1 LQLWR
6 LRQRRLPFGDF
17 SLPYLQAAFLRRLED
32 IRLDDLRLD
41 DLRLDDL
48 RLGDL
53 RFDMR
58 LDFLRERRLD
68 LRFDFLQ

>member
-1 LQLWR
+1 
-6 LRQRRLPFGDF
+6 
-17 SLPYLQAAFLRRLED
+17 LPYLQAAFLRRLED
-32 IRLDDLRLD
+32 MRLDFLRERRLEDLRL
-41 DLRLDDL
+41 
-48 RLGDL
+48 DL

>member
-6 LRQRRLPFGDF
+6 LRQRRLPLGDF

-32 IRLDDLRLD
+32 MRLDFLRERRLEDLRL
-41 DLRLDDL
+41 
-48 RLGDL
+48 DL